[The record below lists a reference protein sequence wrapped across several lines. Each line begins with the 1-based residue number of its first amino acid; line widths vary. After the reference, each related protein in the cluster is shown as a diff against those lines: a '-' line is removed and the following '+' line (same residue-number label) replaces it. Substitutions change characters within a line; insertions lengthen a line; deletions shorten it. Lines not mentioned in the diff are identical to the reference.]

1 MRKVI
6 TAIAAVVAV
15 VSLGFA
21 IFQSYNPVIQGKV
34 LDKDGSPIK
43 GALVKIANKSTDTD
57 ANGNFTIRIRKDKE
71 AEVEVSKEGY
81 ITLKQ
86 TISSKNTSNDLKLI
100 LLRATKLNL
109 VKVKG
114 TLTIGVSKNH
124 LRQFERRGVHY
135 PVLSVDIEMWKL
147 IAKEI
152 GVNLNVKFYKDGKL
166 AAALKNK
173 EVDLILGNEQFL
185 KNSGLLIGMPYY
197 NTSQVACIKAENKAV
212 KTVKD
217 SGGKKIGVAKDS
229 QAGIEAVKSIKGIPV
244 FYDTYSASM
253 LIDLK
258 PFKPLTA
265 PIRIDKPINAEVDA
279 SLFDKFVVE
288 YSGAFT
294 GQFSSLDIKSPHD
307 NFAFACLL
315 EDGDF
320 ANTINN
326 TIKNSRQNDISK
338 YRDIADNCFWMYME

>member
-6 TAIAAVVAV
+6 IAIVAVVAIA
-15 VSLGFA
+15 SLGFV

-43 GALVKIANKSTDTD
+43 GAHIKIANKSTDTD

-71 AEVEVSKEGY
+71 VEVEASKEGY

-86 TISSKNTSNDLKLI
+86 TTSLKNTSNDIKLI

-114 TLTIGVSKNH
+114 VLTIGVSKNH
-124 LRQFERRGVHY
+124 LRQYERRGIHY
-135 PVLSVDIEMWKL
+135 PILSVDIEMWKL
-147 IAKEI
+147 IAKKI
-152 GVNLNVKFYKDGKL
+152 GVNLDVKFYKDGKL
-166 AAALKNK
+166 ALKNK

-185 KNSGLLIGMPYY
+185 KNSSLLVGMPYY
-197 NTSQVACIKAENKAV
+197 NTSQVACIKAENKNV
-212 KTVKD
+212 KTVND
-217 SGGKKIGVAKDS
+217 LEGKKIGVAKDS
-229 QAGIEAVKSIKGIPV
+229 QAGIETVKSIKGIPV

-258 PFKPLTA
+258 PFKPMTA
-265 PIRIDKPINAEVDA
+265 PIMIDKPINAEVDA

-288 YSGAFT
+288 YSGEFT
-294 GQFSSLDIKSPHD
+294 EQFRSLDIKSPHD
-307 NFAFACLL
+307 NFVFVCLL
-315 EDGDF
+315 GDGDF
-320 ANTINN
+320 VDTINN
-326 TIKNSRQNDISK
+326 TIKSSHQNDISK
-338 YRDIADNCFWMYME
+338 YRDIADNCFWMYVE